1 MPSDRIYI
9 EVVEHDTG
17 EVIKKIDVTGLSL
30 KAIQN
35 IEDDTWEQ
43 IDKRKCFVRLP

>member
-17 EVIKKIDVTGLSL
+17 NVKERIDVTGLSL
-30 KAIQN
+30 KAIQK

-43 IDKRKCFVRLP
+43 IDKQKCFVRMP